1 MSKRLKVQYGN
12 SLSILLQFCFN
23 FAFNFDLRRYCAA
36 FDADVFEATACTQGS
51 DWKAAWGCTRN
62 DPVDRVLIV
71 GSSKASTAR
80 GAAVL
85 IATFTLQVRDSFTDA
100 QLSPL
105 SGNIE
110 AMTRGDAVEEA
121 SAISAGAG
129 NVKVNG
135 ASRRRGL
142 LQLVV
147 WTDG

>member
-1 MSKRLKVQYGN
+1 MNECK
-12 SLSILLQFCFN
+12 
-23 FAFNFDLRRYCAA
+23 
-36 FDADVFEATACTQGS
+36 
-51 DWKAAWGCTRN
+51 
-62 DPVDRVLIV
+62 PLIV

-80 GAAVL
+80 GTAVL
-85 IATFTLQVRDSFTDA
+85 IATFTLQVRSTFTDA

-110 AMTRGDAVEEA
+110 AMTRENAEEEDKDEKDEP
-121 SAISAGAG
+121 SPIDAGAG

-147 WTDG
+147 PPGWLPLSLGGEVQRGVAGHTLANSLAVAAGAFQLNLSRFYH